1 MGRDPLFPLMVR
13 MALPGLVSSM
23 TTFFY
28 TAINRK
34 LLGDFTGTDALAA
47 VGVLSPV
54 NNIIAGL
61 SLFITIGGAALLAL
75 NMGRRDWARANAIFT
90 NIICQIALMGGSLT
104 ILFLSLTGTLVRM
117 CGAST
122 ATAMYPLAV
131 QYLRIL
137 AIGQIPNMLNVGLAS
152 VIRAEGNAR
161 YSLVANMIGAVL
173 NLIVGYWLV
182 ARLQWGIRGAA
193 IATVT
198 GQTAGAVFSAA
209 YFLKKSSALSWQ
221 GFGVVRF
228 SEMLLISKSGVAPSI
243 FQALGF
249 TTNLIVNRSLK
260 AYGGPNLETAIAG
273 MSLVIMVDQL
283 VVFLGAGIN
292 LAASPIISFNYG
304 SRQYARVKSASF
316 LAQAMT
322 FGITLLVYLPAMI
335 APRLVL
341 PLFGGSEQEL
351 LAFGSMAMR
360 AAKPLLI
367 FTGYQ
372 MLVSMYFSAIGRP
385 DVATLVS
392 LLRNGIF
399 LIPALLIL
407 PRQFGLMGVLYANPV
422 SDGLSLIAVTVL
434 YVREMRR
441 LGTLADGAPAP
452 ARGFRL
458 RTRGLEASES
468 PE

>member
-1 MGRDPLFPLMVR
+1 MGRERLFPLMVR

-34 LLGDFTGTDALAA
+34 LLGDFSGTDALAA

-54 NNIIAGL
+54 NNIIAAL

-75 NMGRRDWARANAIFT
+75 NMGRRDWERANTIFT
-90 NIICQIALMGGSLT
+90 NIICQIVLMGGSLT
-104 ILFLSLTGTLVRM
+104 ILFLTLTGTLVNM

-122 ATAMYPLAV
+122 DTAMYPLAV

-137 AIGQIPNMLNVGLAS
+137 ALGQIPNMMNVGLAAA
-152 VIRAEGNAR
+152 IRAEGNAR
-161 YSLVANMIGAVL
+161 YSLFANVIGAIL

-198 GQTAGAVFSAA
+198 GQTAGAIFSAA
-209 YFLKKSSALSWQ
+209 YFLRKSSALSWR
-221 GFGVVRF
+221 GLGVVKF

-249 TTNLIVNRSLK
+249 TTNLIVNRSLQD
-260 AYGGPNLETAIAG
+260 YGGGELAIAG
-273 MSLVIMVDQL
+273 MSLVMMVDQL

-292 LAASPIISFNYG
+292 QAASPIISFNYG
-304 SRQYARVKSASF
+304 SRQYGRVRNASF
-316 LAQAMT
+316 LSQAMT

-335 APRLVL
+335 SPGLVL
-341 PLFGGSEQEL
+341 PLFGGSEAEL

-360 AAKPLLI
+360 ASKPLLL

-399 LIPALLIL
+399 LIPALVIL
-407 PRQFGLMGVLYANPV
+407 PRFYGIMGVLYANPV
-422 SDGLSLIAVTVL
+422 SDGLSLVAVTVL

-441 LGTLADGAPAP
+441 IGRLADGESAPERRFRFR
-452 ARGFRL
+452 ARSAEL
-458 RTRGLEASES
+458 SE
-468 PE
+468 